1 MTAKKVTKNLC
12 LAVLHPF
19 STGVIEKM
27 SEDIHIS
34 SVEFYDTSGNS
45 FMAGAE

>member
-19 STGVIEKM
+19 SVVIEKM